1 MGVEIGPGATALTR
15 IFRPSSS
22 AASVAAHKTCT
33 KFEASVILSVALTA
47 GEVDSCVAADPIR
60 WRFSPQAA
68 DALHTW
74 AHSDSLP
81 WLQVRR
87 AKMVLAIA
95 AGERRCSVAARLECD
110 EATVWRTCERF
121 RQDGL
126 TSLFSDGR
134 HGHSGHPQQISPVQR
149 AQIVELA
156 CLEPIAKGLH
166 ITHWSSEDLAHQA
179 VADKIIPT
187 VSPATVR
194 RILHDVDLQP
204 HRTRYWKTARLDAR
218 FKERAE
224 QVLWCYGNAVRLA
237 EQGIWVVCVDE
248 IPTFQILERDPIR
261 RAIPGSIEQQEFD
274 YTRHG
279 TVNMLVFLVVHSGL
293 MELAIL
299 AKNDHTHYLAELE
312 LFRKHHKELRGVFL
326 IQDGGPS
333 HIAGGTQRYFAE
345 SGDWWKPRY
354 TPANASWLDQ
364 AEILIHAFKHYYLK
378 RDSWKSQE
386 EFRVHVMASWSEYN
400 HRYAH
405 PFEWTWTNQ
414 QMRSWFS
421 KHTSNLVQ
429 VL

>member
-1 MGVEIGPGATALTR
+1 MRGRRPENLTIAR
-15 IFRPSSS
+15 QD
-22 AASVAAHKTCT
+22 A
-33 KFEASVILSVALTA
+33 VALHS
-47 GEVDSCVAADPIR
+47 V
-60 WRFSPQAA
+60 
-68 DALHTW
+68 

-87 AKMVLAIA
+87 AKIVLAIA
-95 AGERRCSVAARLECD
+95 AGERRGAVAARLECD
-110 EATVWRTCERF
+110 EATVWRTCERY

-126 TSLFSDGR
+126 PSLLADGR
-134 HGHSGHPQQISPVQR
+134 QGHSGRLEQIAPVQR

-166 ITHWSSEDLAHQA
+166 ITHWSSEDLARQA
-179 VADKIIPT
+179 VTDGIVSA

-224 QVLWCYGNAVRLA
+224 QVLWCYANAAQLA

-248 IPTFQILERDPIR
+248 ITTFQVLERKPIR

-274 YTRHG
+274 YIRHG

-293 MELAIL
+293 MELVFL
-299 AKNDHTHYLAELE
+299 TNNDAEHYLPELE
-312 LFRKHHKELRGVFL
+312 LFHRQHKELRGVFL

-333 HIAGGTQRYFAE
+333 HIAGSTRRYFAA
-345 SGDWWKPRY
+345 SQGWWRPRY
-354 TPANASWLDQ
+354 TPANASWLNQ

-378 RDSWKSQE
+378 RGSWKSQE
-386 EFRVHVMASWSEYN
+386 EFKTHVRASWPEYN

-414 QMRSWFS
+414 KMRQWFA
-421 KHTSNLVQ
+421 KHAPNSVQ

>member
-1 MGVEIGPGATALTR
+1 MRGRRPDKLTIAR
-15 IFRPSSS
+15 R
-22 AASVAAHKTCT
+22 
-33 KFEASVILSVALTA
+33 
-47 GEVDSCVAADPIR
+47 D
-60 WRFSPQAA
+60 Q
-68 DALHTW
+68 DALHYV
-74 AHSDSLP
+74 AHSGSLP
-81 WLQVRR
+81 WFEVQR
-87 AKMVLAIA
+87 AKIVLAIA
-95 AGERRCSVAARLECD
+95 AGERQCSVAARLECD
-110 EATVWRTCERF
+110 EATVWRACQRYRQGGLAGLYADG
-121 RQDGL
+121 RQDNL
-126 TSLFSDGR
+126 
-134 HGHSGHPQQISPVQR
+134 GHPQQISPVQR

-166 ITHWSSEDLAHQA
+166 ITHWSSEDLARQA
-179 VADKIIPT
+179 VDDKILPAI
-187 VSPATVR
+187 SSATVR

-224 QVLWCYGNAVRLA
+224 QVLWCYANASRLA
-237 EQGIWVVCVDE
+237 KQGIWVVCVDE
-248 IPTFQILERDPIR
+248 IPTFQVLERNPIR

-293 MELAIL
+293 MELAFL
-299 AKNDHTHYLAELE
+299 AKNDCKHYLPELK
-312 LFRKHHKELRGVFL
+312 LFHTHHKELKGVFL

-333 HIAGGTQRYFAE
+333 HIAGETQSYFAE
-345 SGDWWKPRY
+345 SQGWWKPRH

-378 RDSWKSQE
+378 RASWKNQE
-386 EFRVHVMASWSEYN
+386 EFKIHVLASWPEYN

-414 QMRSWFS
+414 KMRQWFA
-421 KHTSNLVQ
+421 KHAPNSLQ